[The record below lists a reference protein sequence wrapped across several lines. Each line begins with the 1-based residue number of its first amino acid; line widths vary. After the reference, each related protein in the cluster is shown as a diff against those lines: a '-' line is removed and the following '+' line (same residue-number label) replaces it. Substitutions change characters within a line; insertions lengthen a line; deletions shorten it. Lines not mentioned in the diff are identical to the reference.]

1 MLSAGPTYS
10 GRMNR
15 RTQIASA
22 AGVAV
27 IAAGFATGAVA
38 TAGDDADE
46 RERPI
51 TGAALDRAERVALAE
66 VGEGTV
72 TGTEVGDEESHYEV
86 EVTRDDG
93 TEVDIQL
100 DRSFAVVGAE
110 ADDSDEADAS
120 EADDSDKAGDRDI
133 D

>member
-1 MLSAGPTYS
+1 
-10 GRMNR
+10 MNR

-46 RERPI
+46 REQPI

-100 DRSFAVVGAE
+100 DKSFAVVGAE
-110 ADDSDEADAS
+110 ADDSDQTD
-120 EADDSDKAGDRDI
+120 DRDEAE
-133 D
+133 DHATD